1 LQEVDDNIHKELANI
16 LRQALSCDK
25 KIFPDDLRLLRS
37 RKLFPL
43 GSFITYG
50 KFICMETTD
59 CKIPGN
65 LYAEMLCSNIFT
77 MAVVLRNT
85 TQNTSFIRTESCYH
99 QNHASCYTKTQFL
112 IVV

>member
-1 LQEVDDNIHKELANI
+1 LAVSAYKITGSIVFKKAVKSQPFLSVNPGKLYFLQEVDDNIHKELANI

-50 KFICMETTD
+50 KFICVETTD
-59 CKIPGN
+59 YKIPGI
-65 LYAEMLCSNIFT
+65 C
-77 MAVVLRNT
+77 
-85 TQNTSFIRTESCYH
+85 
-99 QNHASCYTKTQFL
+99 
-112 IVV
+112 